1 MEEFTKLM
9 EWAGNDAM
17 ATYEYTGGNKPS
29 GDDARL
35 PENLFDN
42 NSNTIWHGT
51 HGVYDATLT
60 VTFVTPVRFQYLDWT
75 IRNDMHPE
83 QPRYRGACLH
93 AGEDD
98 VTIACFSSEIT
109 YTAGETYRITG
120 DVVASKYKF
129 KLPREG
135 AGAELK
141 VGYKLK
147 GFI

>member
-1 MEEFTKLM
+1 
-9 EWAGNDAM
+9 M

-29 GDDARL
+29 GEDQRL

-42 NSNTIWHGT
+42 NPNTIWHGSQ
-51 HGVYDATLT
+51 GVYDATLT
-60 VTFVTPVRFQYLDWT
+60 VTFVNPVRFQYLDWT
-75 IRNDMHPE
+75 VRPDSMWVQ

-93 AGEDD
+93 AGENDAN
-98 VTIACFSSEIT
+98 IACFSSEVS

-120 DVVASKYKF
+120 DVVASRFKF

-141 VGYKLK
+141 IGYRKAEIP
-147 GFI
+147 GCYIF